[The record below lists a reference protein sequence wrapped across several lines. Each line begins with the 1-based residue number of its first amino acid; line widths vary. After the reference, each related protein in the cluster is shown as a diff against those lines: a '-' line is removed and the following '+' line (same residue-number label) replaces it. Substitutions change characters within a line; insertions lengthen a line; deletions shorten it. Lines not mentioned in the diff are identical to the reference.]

1 MIRVKVGKS
10 NISITG
16 HAEYDD
22 YGKDIVCAAVSSV
35 VLCSVEAI
43 ASFDE
48 EAIDIK
54 ETTDK
59 LELII
64 KKDDNVTSKLIKNML
79 NCLQEIEK
87 KYSQNIKITNKE
99 E

>member
-1 MIRVKVGKS
+1 MIKVKVEKR

-16 HAEYDD
+16 HAGYDD

-43 ASFDE
+43 AAFDK
-48 EAIDIK
+48 EAIEVK

-64 KKDDNVTSKLIKNML
+64 NKDDNVTNKLIKNML
-79 NCLQEIEK
+79 NCLKEIEK